1 MTSAAAK
8 KKSLGEKSSSSK
20 HSVHKVH
27 PDFELLQTRQI
38 DSLNICVEEY
48 RHKAT
53 GASHFHLA
61 SDNTENVFLVAFR
74 TVPMDSTGVAH
85 ILEHTA
91 LCGSEKFP
99 VRDPFFMM
107 IRRSLNTFMNAFTS
121 SDWTAYPFA
130 SQNRKDF
137 FNLLDVYLD
146 ATFFSRLHE
155 LDFSQEGH
163 RVEFEKQDDADTN
176 LVFKGVVFNEMK
188 GAMSATT
195 SKLWQVFTEHL
206 FPTTTYHY
214 NSGGEPSDIPELGYR
229 QLKTFYKSHYHPSN
243 AIFMTY
249 GDIPAFELQTRF
261 QDNALSRFQK
271 LDIDVK
277 VNDEKRFTSA
287 LSVTKS
293 YALDEADAEGNK
305 THIVVGW
312 LLGKCT
318 DPLEL
323 MRAHL
328 LSSVLLDNGA
338 SPLRYALETSDL
350 GSAPS
355 PLCGLEDSNREMALM
370 CGLEGSTAENTKAVE
385 KLVMEVLKDV
395 AENGVSHE
403 KLASVLHQL
412 ELQQRE
418 VSGDGYP
425 YGLQLIL
432 EALPAAIHDGDPVDL
447 LDLDKVLTQLQSDIT
462 DPEFIKNLVRDW
474 LLENPHRLRL
484 TLVPDTDLSD
494 KENVT
499 EAAKL
504 AKMKAAMSDSDK
516 QNVID
521 LATALAKR
529 QQEED
534 DPEVLPKV
542 NLSDVPNDL
551 LIPVGDEKTIGDFPA
566 ACYAQG
572 TNGLVYEQI
581 IIDLPQLDDELVQL
595 LPVYTNC
602 LAELGIGEKDYL
614 YTQDWQDAV
623 SGGISA
629 STTMRGAINDEQV
642 LGAYFTLS
650 GRALIR
656 NQDKLADLM
665 QQMIET
671 VRFDES
677 ARIREVIAQMRARS
691 EQSVT
696 GSGHMLAMSAASS
709 RMSPG
714 AALSH
719 RLRGLQGI
727 HSLKKLDDSLDDK
740 NKLAELQEKFQVIHQ
755 KILQS
760 PRQFLIIGEAAKT
773 GGVIKTLDNMWRDRK
788 SNGGG
793 MPAFSTTKIRDQV
806 KQGWMTSTRVNFCAK
821 AYPTVPVNHPD
832 AAPLSVLSGFLRNG
846 YLHRVIREQGGAYG
860 GGAGHDTDNA
870 CFRFYSYRD
879 PRLGQTLDDF
889 DASIEWLLNEKHQW
903 RQVEEAILGVI
914 GAIDKPASPSGEARK
929 AFYSN
934 LFGRTPEQRRSFRNQ
949 VLNVKLDDLLRVGK
963 KYLQVKNASVA
974 VITNSAQADQMKE
987 LGLASFVL

>member
-1 MTSAAAK
+1 
-8 KKSLGEKSSSSK
+8 
-20 HSVHKVH
+20 
-27 PDFELLQTRQI
+27 
-38 DSLNICVEEY
+38 
-48 RHKAT
+48 
-53 GASHFHLA
+53 
-61 SDNTENVFLVAFR
+61 
-74 TVPMDSTGVAH
+74 
-85 ILEHTA
+85 
-91 LCGSEKFP
+91 
-99 VRDPFFMM
+99 
-107 IRRSLNTFMNAFTS
+107 
-121 SDWTAYPFA
+121 
-130 SQNRKDF
+130 
-137 FNLLDVYLD
+137 
-146 ATFFSRLHE
+146 
-155 LDFSQEGH
+155 
-163 RVEFEKQDDADTN
+163 
-176 LVFKGVVFNEMK
+176 
-188 GAMSATT
+188 MSATT

-214 NSGGEPSDIPELGYR
+214 NSGGEPSDIPDLGYQ
-229 QLKTFYKSHYHPSN
+229 QLRDFYKSHYHPSN

-249 GDIPAFELQTRF
+249 GDIPVFDLQTRF

-271 LDIDVK
+271 LDINIK
-277 VNDEKRFTSA
+277 VNDEKRFTRA

-293 YALDEADAEGNK
+293 YALDKADADGDK

-370 CGLEGSTAENTKAVE
+370 CGLEGSTAENAKAVE
-385 KLVMEVLKDV
+385 KLVLDVLKDV
-395 AENGVSHE
+395 VENGISHE

-432 EALPAAIHDGDPVDL
+432 EALPAAIHKGDPVNL
-447 LDLDKVLTQLQSDIT
+447 LDLDKVLATLQTDIT

-474 LLENPHRLRL
+474 LLENPHRLCL

-494 KENVT
+494 KENT
-499 EAAKL
+499 AEATKL
-504 AKMKAAMSDSDK
+504 AKIKAAMNDNDK
-516 QNVID
+516 QNVIN
-521 LATALAKR
+521 LAAALAKR
-529 QQEED
+529 QEQED
-534 DPEVLPKV
+534 DPEILPKV
-542 NLSDVPNDL
+542 SLDDVPGDL
-551 LIPVGDEKTIGDFPA
+551 LIPVGDKKTIGDFPGT
-566 ACYAQG
+566 CYAQG

-581 IIDLPQLDDELVQL
+581 IIDLPPLDDDLVQL
-595 LPVYTNC
+595 LPIYTNC

-629 STTMRGAINDEQV
+629 STSMRGTIDDEQEIS
-642 LGAYFTLS
+642 AYFTMS
-650 GRALIR
+650 GRALVR

-665 QQMIET
+665 QQMIEK

-677 ARIREVIAQMRARS
+677 ARIREVIAQMRAQS

-709 RMSPG
+709 KMSPA

-727 HSLKKLDDSLDDK
+727 HTLKALDDSLDDK
-740 NKLAELQEKFQVIHQ
+740 NKLAELQEKFQEIHQ

-760 PRQFLIIGEAAKT
+760 PRQFLVIGEAAKT
-773 GGVIKTLDNMWRDRK
+773 GDVVNTLDKMWREK
-788 SNGGG
+788 KTGSEK
-793 MPAFSTTKIRDQV
+793 PSAFSATRVRDQA
-806 KQGWMTSTRVNFCAK
+806 KQGWITSTQVNFCAK
-821 AYPTVPVNHPD
+821 AYATVPSNHPD

-879 PRLGQTLDDF
+879 PRLAQTLDDF
-889 DASIEWLLNEKHQW
+889 DASIDWL
-903 RQVEEAILGVI
+903 
-914 GAIDKPASPSGEARK
+914 
-929 AFYSN
+929 
-934 LFGRTPEQRRSFRNQ
+934 
-949 VLNVKLDDLLRVGK
+949 
-963 KYLQVKNASVA
+963 
-974 VITNSAQADQMKE
+974 
-987 LGLASFVL
+987 